1 MAVKLAPNK
10 LGPIDEVCDVLLPSV
25 PFHSQL
31 KFLAPVPVW
40 VAVSVYVWVLP

>member
-1 MAVKLAPNK
+1 MSNNVAVKLAPNK

-31 KFLAPVPVW
+31 KFLAPVPV
-40 VAVSVYVWVLP
+40 